1 MMTLVT
7 FAALTLS
14 DDSGQQA
21 DRDDGSRTWITCALP
36 CNRDVPEEL
45 HMAFNRAVGHLGTIA
60 VACSLAALVV
70 SIGPT
75 ARAQTSGTT
84 PRQAGQPGDVD
95 WRSHN
100 FDLSNGHYSPVDE
113 INVSNVGRLALKWS
127 FPMDAA
133 DVVTQVTPVVVDG
146 IMYFNAGSKLFAVN
160 AVTGQSVWTFEA
172 QPAFRGSGIG
182 RRGPTY
188 ADGRI
193 YAYGETIL
201 YAVDAKT
208 GKIVESFGY
217 KGRLLPADAAVRFKY
232 KDREA
237 LGYQIASPPVFHNGT
252 MYLGIAQS
260 ERHIQ
265 GGLVVAFDAATG
277 AVKWVFNTIPQRPGD
292 DGWEIAKDTWIG
304 GARHGGGVWYPP
316 AIDPELGLIY
326 VNVANPDPS
335 YEGTA
340 RKGMNLFTNSIV
352 ALNLQTGKLVWYYQT
367 MHHDIWDLDLVTGP
381 LLFDVQV
388 GGRTIKGVATAGKNC
403 FLYLFHRE
411 NGEPINPI
419 VETAVPTKTD
429 VPGEEPWPT
438 QPFPYTSKGVPMQPF
453 CATFPII
460 SDPEISKRARQFY
473 TPYSIKELYIVSHG
487 GSSFGSPSFSP
498 RTGLYYVT
506 GKNGAVS
513 FTVKIMGSNLPPNT
527 SGAAGTTAHRD
538 DKTGVTPTQ
547 AVTAYNPATGE
558 VVWQDVHPTKTN
570 IFTSGNLATGGDLV
584 FQGSD
589 TGDFYALDARTGK
602 ELFKYTA
609 TGLVRANPLTYRIG
623 GRQYVTVVAGN
634 TVLTFGLP

>member
-1 MMTLVT
+1 
-7 FAALTLS
+7 
-14 DDSGQQA
+14 
-21 DRDDGSRTWITCALP
+21 
-36 CNRDVPEEL
+36 
-45 HMAFNRAVGHLGTIA
+45 MAFNSALGRVGSLA
-60 VACSLAALVV
+60 AACSLATLAVW
-70 SIGPT
+70 IGPT
-75 ARAQTSGTT
+75 TRAQTSNST
-84 PRQAGQPGDVD
+84 PRQASQSGDVD

-100 FDLSNGHYSPVDE
+100 FDVRNGHYSPVDD
-113 INVSNVGRLALKWS
+113 INVSNVAQLTLKWS
-127 FPMDAA
+127 FGVDTE
-133 DVVTQVTPVVVDG
+133 DIITQVTPIVVDG
-146 IMYFNAGSKLFAVN
+146 IMYFNAGSKLFAVD
-160 AVTGQSVWTFEA
+160 AVTGQSLWTYEA
-172 QPAFRGSGIG
+172 QPAFRGAGIG

-188 ADGRI
+188 GGGRI
-193 YAYGETIL
+193 YAHGETIM

-208 GKIVESFGY
+208 GKLVESFGY
-217 KGRLLPADAAVRFKY
+217 KGRLLVADAAVRFKY
-232 KDREA
+232 GAGDPI
-237 LGYQIASPPVFHNGT
+237 GYQIASPPAFLNGT
-252 MYLGIAQS
+252 LYLGLAQS

-265 GGLVVAFDAATG
+265 GGLVAAIDGATG
-277 AVKWVFNTIPQRPGD
+277 AVKWAFNTVPQRPTD
-292 DGWEIAKDTWIG
+292 DGWEIAKDSWIG
-304 GARHGGGVWYPP
+304 GARHGGGVWFPP
-316 AIDPELGLIY
+316 AIDPDLGMLY
-326 VNVANPDPS
+326 VNVANPDPA

-367 MHHDIWDLDLVTGP
+367 VHHDIWDLDLVTGP
-381 LLFDVQV
+381 LLFDVPV

-411 NGEPINPI
+411 NGQPINPI

-438 QPFPYTSKGVPMQPF
+438 QPFPYTSTGVPMQPF

-460 SDPEISKRARQFY
+460 SDPEIGKRARQFY
-473 TPYSIKELYIVSHG
+473 TPYSTRELYIVSHG

-513 FTVKIMGSNLPPNT
+513 FTVKIMGSNLPQGT
-527 SGAAGTTAHRD
+527 SGSAGTTAKRD
-538 DKTGVTPTQ
+538 YNMGVIPSQT
-547 AVTAYNPATGE
+547 VTAYNPVTAE
-558 VVWQDVHPTKTN
+558 VVWQDVHPTKTP

-602 ELFKYTA
+602 QVFKYTA
-609 TGLVRANPLTYRIG
+609 TGLVRANPLTYRTA
-623 GRQYVTVVAGN
+623 GRQYVTVVAAN

>member
-1 MMTLVT
+1 MSLWQGIRFGVRVLVKGRWFTL
-7 FAALTLS
+7 AAVSALALGLAGKHLRVHLRQHRVA
-14 DDSGQQA
+14 SGSA
-21 DRDDGSRTWITCALP
+21 LRGAGPDRHGWLPRCPRDISAASRSPTSKTDAPLDRSRRDTRHVRGPDPQRRQRANRPIGTTGPGLGITCALP

-70 SIGPT
+70 SIEPR

-84 PRQAGQPGDVD
+84 PRQAGQPGDID

-419 VETAVPTKTD
+419 VETPVPTETD

-453 CATFPII
+453 CATFPMI
-460 SDPEISKRARQFY
+460 SDPEIRKRARPFY
-473 TPYSIKELYIVSHG
+473 TPYSTREFYVVSHG

-506 GKNGAVS
+506 GKN
-513 FTVKIMGSNLPPNT
+513 
-527 SGAAGTTAHRD
+527 
-538 DKTGVTPTQ
+538 
-547 AVTAYNPATGE
+547 
-558 VVWQDVHPTKTN
+558 
-570 IFTSGNLATGGDLV
+570 
-584 FQGSD
+584 
-589 TGDFYALDARTGK
+589 
-602 ELFKYTA
+602 
-609 TGLVRANPLTYRIG
+609 
-623 GRQYVTVVAGN
+623 
-634 TVLTFGLP
+634 